1 MSGKK
6 KIYIKRKKRER
17 HQYIEETRR
26 EDKRRG
32 GGEDG
37 SALPLASRWMGSS
50 QEGREH
56 NNNEQGQGGGKQ
68 KRRGERKGRG
78 EEGEERRGSGPPPL
92 PPGLSVQLPRFGG
105 DSCRALLCL
114 LTRLGLL
121 LLMLQMS
128 LHTNALS
135 LWPPWPESFWYCTY
149 RPATNWIHVDSICP
163 AHRRKRQ
170 RKEFAPHDALPEW
183 TKCQHSSYTEL
194 LAFDIYT

>member
-1 MSGKK
+1 M
-6 KIYIKRKKRER
+6 
-17 HQYIEETRR
+17 
-26 EDKRRG
+26 
-32 GGEDG
+32 
-37 SALPLASRWMGSS
+37 PLASRWMGSS

-135 LWPPWPESFWYCTY
+135 FMARVLLILHLPTGNKLNSRRFNLS
-149 RPATNWIHVDSICP
+149 R
-163 AHRRKRQ
+163 HRRKRQ
-170 RKEFAPHDALPEW
+170 RKEFAPHDALPE
-183 TKCQHSSYTEL
+183 
-194 LAFDIYT
+194 